1 MTPPTDRRR
10 FLRTAFALGLAGPAA
25 PLLAVSEPYV
35 RSGSR
40 LVVGV
45 AAFSFRHH
53 FRWARGGRENP
64 NLDESS
70 RVLDMPGFIRY
81 CAEIGAGSA
90 ELTSYFFP
98 PEVDAAHFADCREAA
113 HVNGVA
119 IAGTAVG
126 NNFSHPPGSEER
138 AEQMAYVKEW
148 IDHAVTMGAPHVRV
162 FAGRH
167 PRGVEPE
174 DAVRHAIGA
183 LEEAG
188 DYAASRGIFLG
199 IENHDS
205 VTTAERLLEIV
216 TAVDNPFVGINLDS
230 GNFIADDVYAEFAA
244 CVPYSI
250 NVQLK
255 TEMRLEDGGREPADI
270 PRLIGMLKD
279 GGYAGHVV
287 LEYEEDHDP
296 FEAVPPLVE
305 KLSELCG

>member
-1 MTPPTDRRR
+1 MTTATDRRR
-10 FLRTAFALGLAGPAA
+10 FIQGACALGLAPVSS
-25 PLLAVSEPYV
+25 LFAVSQPYE
-35 RSGSR
+35 RTGSR
-40 LVVGV
+40 MTVGV
-45 AAFSFRHH
+45 AAYSFRNH

-64 NLDESS
+64 NLAEGA
-70 RVLDMPGFIRY
+70 RVIDMPGFIRY
-81 CAEIGAGSA
+81 CGEIGAGSA

-98 PEVDAAHFADCREAA
+98 PEVDDAVFAACREAA
-113 HVNGVA
+113 HINGVA

-167 PRGVEPE
+167 PAGVEAE

-188 DYAASRGIFLG
+188 DYAAGRGIFLG

-205 VTTAERLLEIV
+205 VTTAESLLHIV
-216 TAVDNPFVGINLDS
+216 RAVDSPYVGINLDS

-250 NVQLK
+250 NVQIK
-255 TEMRLEDGGREPADI
+255 TEMRVPERGTPADM
-270 PRLIGMLKD
+270 PRLVRLLRD

-287 LEYEEDHDP
+287 LEYEEDGDP

-305 KLSELCG
+305 TLTELCS